1 MGDNQKADVVWWV
14 TIRKRMLLRW
24 DDNHKADVVVGGVT
38 IRKQI
43 L

>member
-1 MGDNQKADVVWWV
+1 MGDNQKADVVG
-14 TIRKRMLLRW
+14 W